1 MAADL
6 FLTAL
11 KPILDHLRGLDPN
24 DAAATR
30 ASLDKAF
37 PLSSPAV
44 AGIRKLFTQGVAEG
58 WLCQQAAGTARFSR
72 VAKASDATHGYSVD
86 AVQLS
91 GPGVW
96 HRHTRGEIDLCFA
109 HAPGARFDGN
119 PEGWVVLGPGTDHV
133 PEVTGGTMDILYFL
147 PGGALE
153 WKR

>member
-1 MAADL
+1 MAVDR
-6 FLTAL
+6 FLAAL
-11 KPILDHLRGLDPN
+11 EPILEHLGGLDPN
-24 DAAATR
+24 DPAAAG
-30 ASLDKAF
+30 ASLAKAF
-37 PLSSPAV
+37 PVSSSAV
-44 AGIRKLFTQGVAEG
+44 AGIRKLFTQGVEEG

-72 VAKASDATHGYSVD
+72 VAKASEATRGYSVD

-91 GPGVW
+91 GRGVW
-96 HRHTRGEIDLCFA
+96 HRHTAGEIDLCFA
-109 HAPGARFDGN
+109 HGPEARFDGH